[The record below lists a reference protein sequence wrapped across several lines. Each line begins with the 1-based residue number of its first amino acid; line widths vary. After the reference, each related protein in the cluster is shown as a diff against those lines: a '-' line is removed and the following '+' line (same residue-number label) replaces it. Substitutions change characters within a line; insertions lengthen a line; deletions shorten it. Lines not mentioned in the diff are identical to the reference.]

1 MKTTEVYILGGFLG
15 SGKTTL
21 LRNILKQESEA
32 GRKVAVLLNE
42 LGSVSVDSGLIGDD
56 VPLKELFDGCICCT
70 IQDKLEIQLQEL
82 LIENDLDAVYIETT
96 GAAHPVEVLDGIMSP
111 LFSNKLEYKG
121 IITVVDLLRW
131 RDREQLSP
139 QLRQLLSEQ
148 IHHADFIL
156 LNKADLVSEMEAAQL
171 IYSIQGLN
179 PEAVCLLTEYAAVA
193 LSSLQQMHRKQQ
205 KNHQKLDV
213 HSHLHL
219 SAIVHTF
226 EGAINQTD
234 FEDWLRALP
243 ETVYRMK
250 GYLSFTHSQ
259 YPTLFQYSY
268 GMPLYM
274 DELIKM
280 PLNIV
285 IIGEK
290 LNKDTIISEL
300 KYLEE
305 KAAL

>member
-70 IQDKLEIQLQEL
+70 LQDKLEIQLQEL
-82 LIENDLDAVYIETT
+82 LTENDLDAVYIETT

-111 LFSNKLEYKG
+111 FFANKLEYKG

-156 LNKADLVSEMEAAQL
+156 LNKADLVSEMEASQL

-179 PEAVCLLTEYAAVA
+179 PEAVCLLTEYAAV
-193 LSSLQQMHRKQQ
+193 SIGSLQQMHRNQH
-205 KNHQKLDV
+205 KNHQKLEV

-226 EGAINQTD
+226 TGTINQTD

-259 YPTLFQYSY
+259 HPYLFQYSY

-274 DELIKM
+274 NEMIKM

-290 LNKDTIISEL
+290 LDKEKIINEL
-300 KYLEE
+300 KALEV
-305 KAAL
+305 KAAI

>member
-1 MKTTEVYILGGFLG
+1 MKMTEVYILGGFLG

-32 GRKVAVLLNE
+32 ERKVAVLLNE
-42 LGSVSVDSGLIGDD
+42 LGSVSVDSSLIGDD

-82 LIENDLDAVYIETT
+82 LRENDLDAVYIETT

-111 LFSNKLEYKG
+111 LFANQLEYKG

-131 RDREQLSP
+131 REREQLTP

-171 IYSIQGLN
+171 IYSIQSLN
-179 PEAVCLLTEYAAVA
+179 PDAVCLLTKYAAV
-193 LSSLQQMHRKQQ
+193 SLNTLQLMHRKQH

-219 SAIVHTF
+219 SAIVYTF
-226 EGAINQTD
+226 EKAVIQTD
-234 FEDWLRALP
+234 FEDWLRNLP

-250 GYLSFTHSQ
+250 GYISFTHSQ
-259 YPTLFQYSY
+259 SPYLFQYSY
-268 GMPLYM
+268 GMPMYVN
-274 DELIKM
+274 ETIKM

-290 LNKDTIISEL
+290 LDKSSIISEL
-300 KYLEE
+300 TAMEA
-305 KAAL
+305 KAKI